1 MFLLLWRRVYR
12 WVPGLAD
19 TRRGAWRADED
30 GVKKGSVAVKIDGV
44 ALLVPENGS
53 LAHRRLGEVGGFKG
67 AAAERNGSSVHS
79 EDEEDCRRYLCFLLA
94 VLPITYILS
103 SQWFLQ
109 ALNIP

>member
-1 MFLLLWRRVYR
+1 MFLFLWRRVYR

-30 GVKKGSVAVKIDGV
+30 GVKKGSVAGKIDGV

-79 EDEEDCRRYLCFLLA
+79 EDEEFEDCRRCLCFLC
-94 VLPITYILS
+94 
-103 SQWFLQ
+103 
-109 ALNIP
+109 